1 MEFIFYSQTQ
11 NRPCLSTMQI
21 CCVAGLEELAQEP
34 EELAQEPE
42 ETVENHSTLHLV
54 DYVERG
60 IADFLKLG
68 PIPFIELYGI
78 VLNPFFFLVF

>member
-21 CCVAGLEELAQEP
+21 CCVAGL

>member
-1 MEFIFYSQTQ
+1 
-11 NRPCLSTMQI
+11 MQI
-21 CCVAGLEELAQEP
+21 CCVAGL

-78 VLNPFFFLVF
+78 VLNPFFFLVFWCKETVTEKLELVDLLDSL